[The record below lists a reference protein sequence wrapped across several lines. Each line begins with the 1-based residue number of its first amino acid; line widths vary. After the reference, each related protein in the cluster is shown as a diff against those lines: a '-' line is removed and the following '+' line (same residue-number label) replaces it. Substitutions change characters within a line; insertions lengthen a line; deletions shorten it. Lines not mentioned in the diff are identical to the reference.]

1 VPFCWS
7 CCAVWL
13 GFLVVP
19 FKPLAINKCRI
30 CPRIQTKVHDSLI
43 VFFCCCWCCW
53 WWSCWLYCW
62 WLFCCL
68 LPPLSIP
75 WERGFCYVVLLLTVG
90 RWSLI
95 AVKSGPSPL
104 FIAKH

>member
-1 VPFCWS
+1 M
-7 CCAVWL
+7 L
-13 GFLVVP
+13 LMM
-19 FKPLAINKCRI
+19 LL
-30 CPRIQTKVHDSLI
+30 LI
-43 VFFCCCWCCW
+43 V
-53 WWSCWLYCW
+53 LLMTIL
-62 WLFCCL
+62 LFTT
-68 LPPLSIP
+68 PLSIP